1 MIVGLNNTVLLRGT
15 ELTKKFIN
23 KDREMLAVNNVSFS
37 LEENEFLAIVG
48 ESGSGKSTLLKLV
61 AGLERTDSG
70 YLYYRDEEYTHCK
83 CGYAGQFLQMVFQ
96 DAYSSFDPK
105 MKVIDS
111 IKECYKNSS
120 MEELRRLL
128 DAAILDEALL
138 YKRPRELSGGE
149 CQRMSIVRA
158 LYSGARILL
167 CDEITSALDV
177 STQAQI
183 VKAFKDIREKRDFS
197 AIFVSHDIALM
208 GMLCENIMV
217 MKDGV
222 CVEDGKMKDILDN
235 PSHEYTKLLID
246 NARKQSF

>member
-1 MIVGLNNTVLLRGT
+1 MDLLRGT
-15 ELTKKFIN
+15 GLRKKFIS
-23 KDREMLAVNNVSFS
+23 KDKEILAVNDISFT
-37 LEENEFLAIVG
+37 LHENEFLAIVG
-48 ESGSGKSTLLKLV
+48 ESGSGKSSLLRLI
-61 AGLERTDSG
+61 AGLERADEG
-70 YLYYRDEEYTHCK
+70 HLFYRDEEYTSKK
-83 CGYAGQFLQMVFQ
+83 CGYAGKFLQMVFQ

-105 MKVIDS
+105 MKVVES
-111 IKECYKNSS
+111 IKECNSA
-120 MEELRRLL
+120 ECEAELKRLL
-128 DAAILDEALL
+128 EAALLDEALL

-158 LYSGARILL
+158 LNSGADILL

-183 VKAFKDIREKRDFS
+183 VKAFKELREKRDFA

-222 CVEDGKMKDILDN
+222 CVEEGETKAVIEN
-235 PSHEYTKLLID
+235 PRDEYTKLLIE
-246 NARKQSF
+246 NARKQSL

>member
-1 MIVGLNNTVLLRGT
+1 MELLKAK
-15 ELTKKFIN
+15 ELTKNFIN
-23 KDREMLAVNNVSFS
+23 KDREIAAVNGVSFTLS
-37 LEENEFLAIVG
+37 DNEFIAIVG
-48 ESGSGKSTLLKLV
+48 ESGSGKSTLLRLI
-61 AGLERTDSG
+61 AGLERPDNG
-70 YLYYRDEEYTHCK
+70 HLFYRDEDYTDKK
-83 CGYAGQFLQMVFQ
+83 CGYAGRFLQMVFQ

-111 IKECYKNSS
+111 INECCKRASD
-120 MEELRRLL
+120 EELKRLL
-128 DAAILDEALL
+128 KSALLEEELL
-138 YKRPRELSGGE
+138 YKRPGELSGGQ

-158 LYSGARILL
+158 LYSGAEILL

-183 VKAFKDIREKRDFS
+183 VKVFKELRDKRDFS

-208 GMLCENIMV
+208 GMLCERIMV

-222 CVEDGKMKDILDN
+222 CVEQGNTREIIVS
-235 PSHEYTKLLID
+235 PQHEYTKLLID

>member
-1 MIVGLNNTVLLRGT
+1 MNSKVLLSGT
-15 ELTKKFIN
+15 ELTKKFKN
-23 KDREMLAVNNVSFS
+23 KDREVLAVNNVSFS
-37 LEENEFLAIVG
+37 LEDNEFLAIVG
-48 ESGSGKSTLLKLV
+48 ESGSGKSSLLRLI
-61 AGLERTDSG
+61 AGLERVDG
-70 YLYYRDEEYTHCK
+70 GQLYYRDKDYTSEK
-83 CGYAGQFLQMVFQ
+83 CGYAGRFLQMVFQ
-96 DAYSSFDPK
+96 DACSSFDPK

-111 IKECYKNSS
+111 IKECSKNIS
-120 MEELRRLL
+120 MEELEKLL
-128 DAAILDEALL
+128 DAALLDKELL

-158 LYSGARILL
+158 LQSGAEILL

-183 VKAFKDIREKRDFS
+183 VKVFKELREKRDFA

-222 CVEDGKMKDILDN
+222 CVEAGKTKEVIENPKD
-235 PSHEYTKLLID
+235 EYTKLLID
-246 NARKQSF
+246 NAKKQSF

>member
-1 MIVGLNNTVLLRGT
+1 MTLLRGAG
-15 ELTKKFIN
+15 LKKKFHN
-23 KDREMLAVNNVSFS
+23 KDKEILAVNDVSFT
-37 LEENEFLAIVG
+37 LHENEFLAIVG
-48 ESGSGKSTLLKLV
+48 ESGSGKSSLLKLI
-61 AGLERTDSG
+61 AGLDRADEG
-70 YLYYRDEEYTHCK
+70 HLYYKDEEYTGKK
-83 CGYAGQFLQMVFQ
+83 CGYAGKFLQMVFQ

-105 MKVIDS
+105 MKVVDS
-111 IKECYKNSS
+111 IKECNC
-120 MEELRRLL
+120 EECEAELKRLL
-128 DAAILDEALL
+128 EAALLDEALL

-158 LYSGARILL
+158 LNSGADILL

-183 VKAFKDIREKRDFS
+183 VRAFKELREKRDFA

-222 CVEDGKMKDILDN
+222 CVEAGETRTVIENPKD
-235 PSHEYTKLLID
+235 EYTKLLIE
-246 NARKQSF
+246 NARKQSL

>member
-1 MIVGLNNTVLLRGT
+1 MDLLKGTGLRKEYQG
-15 ELTKKFIN
+15 
-23 KDREMLAVNNVSFS
+23 KDRSLLAVNDVSFTLS
-37 LEENEFLAIVG
+37 ENEFLAIVG
-48 ESGSGKSTLLKLV
+48 ESGSGKSTLLKLI
-61 AGLERTDSG
+61 AGLEKPDDGRLFYKEEDYTDK
-70 YLYYRDEEYTHCK
+70 R
-83 CGYAGQFLQMVFQ
+83 CGYAGSFLQMVFQ

-111 IKECYKNSS
+111 IKECSGSDS
-120 MEELRRLL
+120 MEDLKKLL
-128 DAAILDEALL
+128 DAAFLDEALL

-177 STQAQI
+177 TTQAQI
-183 VKAFKDIREKRDFS
+183 VKVFKELRQSRDFA

-217 MKDGV
+217 MKDGCCIEQGQMKSV
-222 CVEDGKMKDILDN
+222 LEDPKED
-235 PSHEYTKLLID
+235 YTRLLIN
-246 NARKQSF
+246 NARKQSL